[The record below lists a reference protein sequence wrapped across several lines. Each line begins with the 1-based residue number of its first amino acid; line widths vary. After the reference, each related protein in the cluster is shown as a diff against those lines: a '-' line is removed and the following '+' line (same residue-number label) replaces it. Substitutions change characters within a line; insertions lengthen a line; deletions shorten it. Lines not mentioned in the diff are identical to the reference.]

1 MKSLFLLL
9 LAAAAAPPPP
19 GAAPPPGGAR
29 PPVLF
34 VSPMG
39 EPFRTASREAGL
51 ELWFAGADSDGDGA
65 LGADEMRRD
74 AARFYA
80 LLETD
85 GDGEIEPSEMTRYES
100 EIAPEIQL
108 GRGPMSRREIVRMR
122 RDDEEAASRGSVL
135 AGARYIRGGGGDRY
149 RGDEDLEGAGRFGLI
164 NMPQPVMGADS
175 DLNRGISAAEFAAAA
190 GQRFLMLDTDRDG
203 KLTRPELLT
212 QLPRIDPRRERRRR
226 G

>member
-19 GAAPPPGGAR
+19 GAVPPPGGFR
-29 PPVLF
+29 PPALF

-51 ELWFAGADSDGDGA
+51 ELWFAGADLDGDGA
-65 LGADEMRRD
+65 LSADEMRRD

-85 GDGEIEPSEMTRYES
+85 KDGEIEPSEMTRYES

-122 RDDEEAASRGSVL
+122 RDDEEVAARGSVL
-135 AGARYIRGGGGDRY
+135 AGTPHIRGGNRYGDPY
-149 RGDEDLEGAGRFGLI
+149 DLEGAARYGLI
-164 NMPQPVMGADS
+164 NMPQPVMGADT
-175 DLNRGISAAEFAAAA
+175 DLNRGVSAAEFAAAA
-190 GQRFLMLDTDRDG
+190 GERFLMLDTDKDG
-203 KLTRPELLT
+203 KLTRPELLM
-212 QLPRIDPRRERRRR
+212 QLPRFDPKREKRHRR
-226 G
+226 

>member
-19 GAAPPPGGAR
+19 RAVPPPAAGPASG
-29 PPVLF
+29 LF

-39 EPFRTASREAGL
+39 EPFRTGSREAGL

-74 AARFYA
+74 AARFFA

-85 GDGEIEPSEMTRYES
+85 KDGEIDPPEMTRYES

-108 GRGPMSRREIVRMR
+108 GRGPMTRREIVRMR
-122 RDDEEAASRGSVL
+122 RDDEDAAARGSVL
-135 AGARYIRGGGGDRY
+135 AGSRYIRGGGGDRY
-149 RGDEDLEGAGRFGLI
+149 RGYEDLEGAGRFGLI
-164 NMPQPVMGADS
+164 NIPQPVMGADS
-175 DLNRGISAAEFAAAA
+175 DLNRGVSAAEFAAAA
-190 GQRFLMLDTDRDG
+190 GARFLLLDTDNDG
-203 KLTRPELLT
+203 KLTRPELLAL
-212 QLPRIDPRRERRRR
+212 LPRIDPRRERRRGR
-226 G
+226 